1 MYNLHKLFTLFLVFL
16 PIAITLLKVY
26 YIITTKENTKTKA
39 TRQEVEKMTRE
50 EMIEYLLDELKEERK
65 KMLLCKDNK
74 YSYIFMLCNDM
85 GIIPE
90 DF

>member
-1 MYNLHKLFTLFLVFL
+1 
-16 PIAITLLKVY
+16 
-26 YIITTKENTKTKA
+26 
-39 TRQEVEKMTRE
+39 MTRE

-90 DF
+90 DFQPDTFRRCNAAVAGSKPGEMQRTEKQKPLDGLRN